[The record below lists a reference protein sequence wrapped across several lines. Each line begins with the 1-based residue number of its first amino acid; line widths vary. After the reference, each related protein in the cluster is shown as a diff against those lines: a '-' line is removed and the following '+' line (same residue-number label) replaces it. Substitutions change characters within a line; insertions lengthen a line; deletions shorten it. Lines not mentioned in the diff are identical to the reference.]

1 MEHSHA
7 GVYFGRVAAFDHE
20 FGKNGATDFHLV
32 PSSGQ
37 LKFQIE
43 ADGSLFSTSLLD
55 REKVAMRS
63 FMIEVSD
70 RGDSQFSSRAL
81 VDVNIMDLNDNRPVF
96 ISPGPDT
103 SSVILILPVS
113 SSQMVFEFKV
123 SLMGKVIY

>member
-1 MEHSHA
+1 MEHSPA
-7 GVYFGRVAAFDHE
+7 GVYIGKVAAFDPDLGE
-20 FGKNGATDFHLV
+20 NGATDFHIF

-37 LKFQIE
+37 LEFQIE
-43 ADGSLFSTSLLD
+43 ADGSLFSTSPLD

-70 RGDSQFSSRAL
+70 RGDPQFSSQAR
-81 VDVNIMDLNDNRPVF
+81 VDVNIMDMNDNRPVF

-103 SSVILILPVS
+103 SSVTLILPVS

-123 SLMGKVIY
+123 SVIGKVIY